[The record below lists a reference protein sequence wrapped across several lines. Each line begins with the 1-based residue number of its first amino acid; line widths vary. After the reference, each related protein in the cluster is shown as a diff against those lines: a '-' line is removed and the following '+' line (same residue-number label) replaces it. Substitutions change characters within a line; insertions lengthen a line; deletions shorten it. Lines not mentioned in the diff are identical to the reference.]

1 MSKRNRKAQPSKP
14 EAVSVPL
21 KSGLHR
27 GLVGTLLALV
37 ILTPLYFTTSL
48 SDYNTPKLAFVQVLT
63 ALACALWFVGM
74 AAEGKVYLIRSPI
87 YYALLAFM
95 AANFISLFQAYN
107 QPHGLEM
114 MFQYLCHFLLY
125 IVVFNCIRVEREGW
139 AILWAIAGT
148 ASVISVV
155 GLLQYHHI
163 YDFHSQW
170 SLPVS
175 TLGNVTYVAEY
186 LDIALPVAFALAL
199 GGRGAG
205 RYAAGGAVLVMLFL
219 IAVLGSR
226 GGWVGA
232 GVSAAIF
239 VVAWGWRG
247 VLAGRRLLEGS
258 ALRVAVGVAVVAVL
272 VGVVPRLPA
281 GNGVTV
287 GKVLEDRWTA
297 IFERSEAAVRLQDES
312 SRQRVLIWKD
322 TVRMI
327 LDRPLLGVGVGN
339 FAYTLPKYASR
350 ESAESLARMR
360 TAAGMDLAVYQAHN
374 GYLEVLAETGV
385 LGLAA
390 FLWMFYAVCGMFYR
404 LLRRYARGE
413 ADALAVGLAA
423 AAAATLVH
431 ALFSL
436 NFQNPASASHFWV
449 ATGLAA
455 ILERGGREERIPLLE
470 TRSGSGVLTVV
481 GVCVAAVLLA
491 GVVSYNAVVAD
502 HYYNEGRY
510 DLKASPQRLERARF
524 NLERSVAYRPY
535 SFGAHQMLGNTFNA
549 MRLWDE
555 AEAAYRKSLRY
566 HPNNRMVHKLLG
578 EVLMRSGRHEEAI
591 ERFKAA
597 TRLDPVFAEAYF
609 RLGYCERQVGRND
622 EAIRAYSEALT
633 LEPQNVE
640 FMNSLGAARIAKGD
654 YQGAI
659 SDLSRAAAARPN
671 HAGVQTNLGIAY
683 FSLGQTQEALDHYRR
698 AVALDPQQSN
708 AYVLIGH
715 VYQEQ
720 LKDEAKAREYYEKA
734 LALNPDDARI
744 GALMRSLE
752 KQGPEAGGR
761 GPGGSSERAG
771 LSGAGGGSR
780 QGGLREGPSR
790 PVSTTPGLRR

>member
-1 MSKRNRKAQPSKP
+1 MSKRNRKSPPSAS
-14 EAVSVPL
+14 EAVRVPMR
-21 KSGLHR
+21 SGLHR
-27 GLVGTLLALV
+27 GLVGTLLALTV
-37 ILTPLYFTTSL
+37 LTPLCFTTSL
-48 SDYNTPKLAFVQVLT
+48 SDYNTPKLALVQVLT
-63 ALACALWFVGM
+63 VLACALWFVGM
-74 AAEGKVYLIRSPI
+74 AAEGRVYLIRSPI

-125 IVVFNCIRVEREGW
+125 LVVFNCIRVEGEGRV
-139 AILWAIAGT
+139 ILWAVAGT
-148 ASVISVV
+148 ASVISVI
-155 GLLQYHHI
+155 GLLQYHRI

-170 SLPVS
+170 SLPIS

-199 GGRGAG
+199 AGRGVG
-205 RYAAGGAVLVMLFL
+205 RYAAGGAALAMLFL
-219 IAVLGSR
+219 VAVLGSR

-232 GVSAAIF
+232 GVAF
-239 VVAWGWRG
+239 VTFVAAWGWRR
-247 VLAGRRLLEGS
+247 VCAGRRLLEGS
-258 ALRVAVGVAVVAVL
+258 ALRVAAGVAVIAVL
-272 VGVVPRLPA
+272 IGVVPRLPA
-281 GNGVTV
+281 GNGATV

-297 IFERSEAAVRLQDES
+297 IFERSEAAVRLRDES

-339 FAYTLPKYASR
+339 FACTLPKYASR

-360 TAAGMDLAVYQAHN
+360 AAAGMDLAVYQAHN
-374 GYLEVLAETGV
+374 GYLEVLAETGI

-390 FLWMFYAVCGMFYR
+390 FLWMFYAVCGMFFR
-404 LLRRYARGE
+404 LLRRYVRGE
-413 ADALAVGLAA
+413 VDALAVGLVA

-436 NFQNPASASHFWV
+436 NFQNPASASHFWGV
-449 ATGLAA
+449 TGLAA
-455 ILERGGREERIPLLE
+455 ILERGDREERILLLE
-470 TRSGSGVLTVV
+470 TRSGSSVLTVA

-502 HYYNEGRY
+502 YYYNEGRY

-535 SFGAHQMLGNTFNA
+535 SFGAHQMLGNA
-549 MRLWDE
+549 YSGLHLWDE

-578 EVLMRSGRHEEAI
+578 EVLMRSGRYEEAI

-597 TRLDPVFAEAYF
+597 TRLDPTFAEAYF
-609 RLGYCERQVGRND
+609 RLGYCERRVGRHE
-622 EAIRAYSEALT
+622 EAIRAYSEALA

-640 FMNSLGAARIAKGD
+640 FMNSLGAARITKGD

-659 SDLSRAAAARPN
+659 SDLSRAAAASPN

-683 FSLGQTQEALDHYRR
+683 YSLGQTQEALDHYRR
-698 AVALDPQQSN
+698 AVALDPQQPN
-708 AYVLIGH
+708 AYVLIGQ

-720 LKDEAKAREYYEKA
+720 LKDGAKAREYYEKA
-734 LALNPDDARI
+734 LALSPSDSRI
-744 GALMRSLE
+744 AALMRGLE
-752 KQGPEAGGR
+752 KKP
-761 GPGGSSERAG
+761 
-771 LSGAGGGSR
+771 
-780 QGGLREGPSR
+780 
-790 PVSTTPGLRR
+790 